1 MMCPRRFISGKKG
14 TTLLLDVDSETGCI
28 CAGVGGI
35 WEISVHWAQFFYEP
49 KSTLKNKIC

>member
-1 MMCPRRFISGKKG
+1 MCPHRFISGKKG

-28 CAGVGGI
+28 CAGVGSI